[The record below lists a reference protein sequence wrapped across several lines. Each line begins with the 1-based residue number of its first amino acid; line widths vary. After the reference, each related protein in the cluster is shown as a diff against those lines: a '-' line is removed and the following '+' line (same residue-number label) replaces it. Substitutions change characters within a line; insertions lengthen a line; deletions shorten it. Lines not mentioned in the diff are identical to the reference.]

1 MLLKFIMEFSEHNI
15 IPYGI
20 DTNPEAI
27 KYAVEE
33 VLPEFSDNFLIDSI
47 DSFHSEKF
55 KFDIIICN
63 PFHSKK
69 NINFIIDKYLN
80 MLLKNGKLIFRV
92 HDDVLEKMNISKF
105 EDINKSIQY
114 NINFSRG
121 AAVSFGIIYKCV
133 NENLVHL

>member
-1 MLLKFIMEFSEHNI
+1 MINWFKTNKDHFTINMNGFAKPPILSYLSLLPLIDKSGSILDIGSGNCMLLKFIMEFSEHNI

-55 KFDIIICN
+55 KFDIII
-63 PFHSKK
+63 
-69 NINFIIDKYLN
+69 IIT
-80 MLLKNGKLIFRV
+80 
-92 HDDVLEKMNISKF
+92 
-105 EDINKSIQY
+105 
-114 NINFSRG
+114 
-121 AAVSFGIIYKCV
+121 
-133 NENLVHL
+133 